1 MVFRI
6 VRTLNG
12 RFYNA
17 VINEGAVDCDVDS
30 VFDHVQDLFCDDVVQ
45 ISVLYFSPENCLS
58 VPACFIFANFD
69 PCIIYHLRP

>member
-6 VRTLNG
+6 VGTLNG

-30 VFDHVQDLFCDDVVQ
+30 VSG
-45 ISVLYFSPENCLS
+45 SVIDWLGFTPGHLLLNG
-58 VPACFIFANFD
+58 D
-69 PCIIYHLRP
+69 YHTF